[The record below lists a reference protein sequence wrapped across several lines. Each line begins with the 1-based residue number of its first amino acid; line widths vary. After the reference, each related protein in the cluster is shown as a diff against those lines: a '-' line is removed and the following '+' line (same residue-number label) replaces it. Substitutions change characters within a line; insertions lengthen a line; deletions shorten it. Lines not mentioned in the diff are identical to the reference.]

1 MELLLPNEDDDD
13 EGDTVLKQQF
23 DQNSLK
29 ISSLKFTNFNLFKN
43 QTN

>member
-1 MELLLPNEDDDD
+1 MELLPPNEDDDD

-29 ISSLKFTNFNLFKN
+29 IYSLKFTNLNLFKN
-43 QTN
+43 HTN